1 MSGRFVVFIIFV
13 KWSMLQYL
21 LIQIDIIEHYRL
33 QAEREIDRVLYDR
46 VASVKL
52 GTAGVRAYTC
62 VPIIDIYHGF
72 LEGHK
77 LIVVRGCAYLL
88 CGIVTAIKAEGLAL

>member
-13 KWSMLQYL
+13 KWSILQAL
-21 LIQIDIIEHYRL
+21 LFQIDVIEHYRL

-52 GTAGVRAYTC
+52 GAAGVRAYTC

-88 CGIVTAIKAEGLAL
+88 

>member
-1 MSGRFVVFIIFV
+1 MSGLFVVFIIFV
-13 KWSMLQYL
+13 KRSMLQYL
-21 LIQIDIIEHYRL
+21 LIQINVVEHYR
-33 QAEREIDRVLYDR
+33 QEAERKIYRILCDR
-46 VASVKL
+46 VASIEL
-52 GTAGVRAYTC
+52 GAAGVRAYTC